1 MNTGTPFGAWI
12 LALLLTVS
20 GGAVQA
26 KTPPD
31 QLLIGMN
38 MNNLLTLDPAAM
50 TGNDI
55 VGIVVNLYDPLIEL
69 DPQELTNVRPA
80 LATSWEVN
88 DARNLITFHLRE
100 GVTFHSGNPVTADDV
115 VWSMRR
121 ILHLNLAQAS
131 VWKSY
136 GFTKKNVDEMV
147 RTPSPGIVEIQ
158 LPKPNDPKL
167 VIYSLAALG
176 SVVALDRKTVQAHE
190 VNGDWGNRCSLT
202 WTWPIS
208 PCCPC

>member
-1 MNTGTPFGAWI
+1 MNTGTPLGAWI

-88 DARNLITFHLRE
+88 DPGSDHISSARRREIPLRK
-100 GVTFHSGNPVTADDV
+100 PVTAEDLCCRCPDP
-115 VWSMRR
+115 SPESGAARYG
-121 ILHLNLAQAS
+121 NLTAHQ
-131 VWKSY
+131 
-136 GFTKKNVDEMV
+136 KNVDEMV
-147 RTPSPGIVEIQ
+147 RTPSPGIVEFSF
-158 LPKPNDPKL
+158 PNPRPETG
-167 VIYSLAALG
+167 VYSLPRWQCG
-176 SVVALDRKTVQAHE
+176 ALDSKPSRA
-190 VNGDWGNRCSLT
+190 
-202 WTWPIS
+202 
-208 PCCPC
+208 

>member
-1 MNTGTPFGAWI
+1 MDPRAPAHGERRGGTGENA
-12 LALLLTVS
+12 
-20 GGAVQA
+20 
-26 KTPPD
+26 PD

-88 DARNLITFHLRE
+88 DARDLITFHLRD
-100 GVTFHSGNPVTADDV
+100 GVKFHSGNPVTAEDL

-136 GFTKKNVDEMV
+136 GFTKRMSMRWCARRRRVLSKF
-147 RTPSPGIVEIQ
+147 SF
-158 LPKPNDPKL
+158 PNPMT
-167 VIYSLAALG
+167 
-176 SVVALDRKTVQAHE
+176 R
-190 VNGDWGNRCSLT
+190 NW
-202 WTWPIS
+202 
-208 PCCPC
+208 